1 MDDERQA
8 QSHTALPL
16 PADAALQPENACL
29 AALHAAAL
37 ALLRRPD
44 LDTALDTILAHLT
57 NLLGTP
63 HAFIYMAAP
72 DAPEPVLRAGLGIY
86 REAAAA
92 PPGSELAASV
102 WRSGRPCAVADY
114 DAWPGRVPG
123 AARGQ
128 VRALAAV
135 PLAEGDASDG
145 RAPGVLGLAYAEDVP
160 PGFGA
165 EELALLRRFAE
176 LATLAITAARAA
188 AENERRVAELV
199 ALNDISQAVTAQ
211 LDLDALLEL
220 VGEKVGALFDV
231 EVVLICVLD
240 PVTQLVHAPCFLVRG
255 ERLYSEPV
263 PLGVGL
269 SSVVMRSRRALLID
283 ERFPERAVELGAVQ
297 VAKEVPKSWL
307 GVPLLSGDDVLG
319 MISVQS
325 LEREHCFGAADV
337 NWLTTIAATVATAV
351 RNAQLFRASHRRA
364 DEMAVLAEVGSEIME
379 SLELPVVLQRI
390 AERAHDL
397 LQATSAS
404 IDLLDANGRTLR
416 GAAAV
421 GEFAEEIRATACEL
435 GEGIIGSL
443 VRDGRAEIIP
453 DVNRDPRAL
462 QIPGTPEGEPET
474 LMCAPLIAQGRA
486 IGALSVWRSLQRG
499 PFGPPDIDFL
509 VELARQAAMAIVNAQ
524 LYRAAEV
531 ARAEA
536 EEANLMKS
544 RFLTDMS
551 HELRTPLNSIINFAY
566 LLGLGSEGELT
577 TGQSDLLTRIGDS
590 GRHLLDVINDIL
602 DLAKIEAGRVA
613 LILEDLDLR
622 PLADSALSTAAGL
635 VRRRPIELVR
645 RIPDEVPLVRAD
657 RTRVRQV
664 LLNLLSNAAKFTA
677 AGSIALSV
685 QVDDAWVTVSVAD
698 TGVGISPEDL
708 ARVFVEFVQL
718 PSAASSEDRG
728 TGLGLSISKRF
739 AEMLGGR
746 LWAES
751 EPGKGSTFHF
761 TLPRSDTLPEL
772 QDA

>member
-1 MDDERQA
+1 MDDQRQA
-8 QSHTALPL
+8 RPHTVTTM
-16 PADAALQPENACL
+16 PANAALQRENACL
-29 AALHAAAL
+29 AALQATAL
-37 ALLRRPD
+37 DLLRHPD
-44 LDTALDTILAHLT
+44 LDTALHIILTRAAE
-57 NLLGTP
+57 LLGTP
-63 HAFIYMAAP
+63 HAFIYVMAP
-72 DAPEPVLRAGLGIY
+72 DGKELALGAGLGLC
-86 REAAAA
+86 RELGAV
-92 PPGSELAASV
+92 PPGHDLAEKV
-102 WRSGRPCAVADY
+102 WRSGSPLGVSDY
-114 DAWPGRVPG
+114 DAWPERAPDV
-123 AARGQ
+123 ACGQ

-135 PLAEGDASDG
+135 PLMGPDAGKG
-145 RAPGVLGLAYAEDVP
+145 RAPGVLGLAYVDDVR

-165 EELALLRRFAE
+165 EELALLQRFAE
-176 LATLAITAARAA
+176 LASLAVDNAHAV

-211 LDLDALLEL
+211 LDLDAVLEL
-220 VGEKVGALFDV
+220 VGEKIGALFNV

-240 PVTQLVHAPCFLVRG
+240 PIAQLVHAPYFRVRG
-255 ERLYSEPV
+255 ERLYSEPMQ
-263 PLGVGL
+263 LGVGL
-269 SSVVMRSRRALLID
+269 SSVVMRSRRPLLID
-283 ERFPERAVELGAVQ
+283 ECFPEHAAALGAVQ

-307 GVPLLSGDDVLG
+307 GVPLLCGDEVPG

-325 LEREHCFGAADV
+325 LEREHCFSAADV
-337 NWLTTIAATVATAV
+337 NWLTTIAATVATAI
-351 RNAQLFRASHRRA
+351 RNAELFRASHRRA

-390 AERAHDL
+390 AERAYDL
-397 LQATSAS
+397 LQGTSAS
-404 IDLLDANGRTLR
+404 IDLLDANGHTLR

-421 GEFAEEIRATACEL
+421 GEFAEEIRTAACEL

-453 DVNRDPRAL
+453 DVDRDPRAL

-474 LMCAPLIAQGRA
+474 LMCAPLVAHGRS
-486 IGALSVWRSLQRG
+486 IGALSVWRSLARG
-499 PFGPPDIDFL
+499 PFGVPDIDFL

-566 LLGLGSEGELT
+566 LLSLGTEGELT
-577 TGQSDLLTRIGDS
+577 AGQSDLLTRIADS

-602 DLAKIEAGRVA
+602 DLAKIEAGHVA
-613 LILEDLDLR
+613 LILEDLDLC
-622 PLADSALSTAAGL
+622 PLADSALSTTAGL
-635 VRRRPIELVR
+635 VRRRQIELVR
-645 RIPDEVPLVRAD
+645 RFPDEVPLVRAD

-685 QVDDAWVTVSVAD
+685 QVDEAWVTVSVAD
-698 TGVGISPEDL
+698 TGVGILPEDL
-708 ARVFVEFVQL
+708 ARVFEGFVQL
-718 PSAASSEDRG
+718 PSATSSEDRG

-739 AEMLGGR
+739 VEMLGGR

-761 TLPRSDTLPEL
+761 TLPRSDTLPAL